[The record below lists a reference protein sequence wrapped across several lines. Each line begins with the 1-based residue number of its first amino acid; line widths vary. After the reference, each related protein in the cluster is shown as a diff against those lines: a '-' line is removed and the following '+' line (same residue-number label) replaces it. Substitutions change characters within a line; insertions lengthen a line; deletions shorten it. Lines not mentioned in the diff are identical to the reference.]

1 MYLFRRKAILIAI
14 SMIIAAGLSFLQYRY
29 FKSVNES
36 DRKIQVAVAASDI
49 KVGESIE
56 NKISLKVIPQS
67 AYTESMYLANDK
79 VSGYAK
85 VDIKAGSFLLK
96 EMVSQSKVPVVE
108 PGMRRV
114 TINVN
119 LTSSLA
125 GRIRPGDEVDIGWI
139 PKEDGA
145 TSAGTSAKIIAQK
158 VLVFEVVNKSGEQLP
173 KNEQPK
179 NQYEKEAEVPAAVT
193 LVTTPEQAVEIKE
206 CEANGSLFLLGY

>member
-145 TSAGTSAKIIAQK
+145 TSKIIAQK